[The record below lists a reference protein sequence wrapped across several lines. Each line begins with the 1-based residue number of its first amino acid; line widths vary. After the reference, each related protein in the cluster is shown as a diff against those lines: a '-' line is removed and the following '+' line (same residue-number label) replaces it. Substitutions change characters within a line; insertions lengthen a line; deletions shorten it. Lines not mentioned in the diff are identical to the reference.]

1 MKWKSL
7 PSKYWIL
14 HRIGLGRCQAEE
26 VKEAKE
32 FLSQQIP
39 EIAAG
44 EEVGE
49 REIIGQLWQLYQSE
63 GSDQLAEVCLRCVIS
78 HYIKEYCYKLA
89 EQYGRKHNFTVDDL
103 LPLVLDSTDRSL
115 NHGNNNSLTIRILQT
130 FSLGKKSSLSTWT
143 KIIVRSD
150 RELKRFLLQ
159 YGLEQVTDW
168 LLLKQYNSRQLQR
181 ILSDYHY
188 SPAKL
193 KQLTKLLES
202 YQTVY
207 LGRIQAARDQINQER
222 QQQGLG
228 KVKSP
233 YPMPDRQQL
242 QQIAEQ
248 LLPTWRLSPEEVLEE
263 LQNLAQ
269 FIREYKSSRAKGIV
283 ATQYLGKTKTIVP
296 TSTEDEEDE
305 EKRFLASFNQQYDSC
320 FLRAV
325 REVIENRIQFYQ
337 NKKKPQEQQF
347 LSALHFYHCQ
357 VVPMG
362 EIAPKIGLKKQ
373 YQVSRLLEQ
382 KEIRA
387 DVARK
392 TVNYLI
398 LAIFQLLPEEPSP
411 EKQSELRK
419 KLTPILYEKVNAEM
433 QKAQKEDSV
442 SKNRSMKNKLSQAI
456 CQYLDRIY
464 KQS

>member
-1 MKWKSL
+1 VKWKSPL
-7 PSKYWIL
+7 SKYWIL
-14 HRIGLGRCQAEE
+14 HRIGLGTCQAEE

-32 FLSQQIP
+32 FLSQYVP
-39 EIAAG
+39 ELAGG
-44 EEVGE
+44 EEVGD
-49 REIIGQLWQLYQSE
+49 RQVIRQLWQLYQSE
-63 GSDQLAEVCLRCVIS
+63 NPDQVAEVCLRCVIS
-78 HYIKEYCYKLA
+78 HYIKESCRKLA
-89 EQYGRKHNFTVDDL
+89 EQYGRKHNFTLEDL
-103 LPLVLDSTDRSL
+103 LPLVLDSTDSSL

-130 FSLGKKSSLSTWT
+130 FSLDKKSSLSVWT

-150 RELKRFLLQ
+150 QELKRFLLQ
-159 YGLEQVTDW
+159 HGIEQVTDW

-181 ILSDYHY
+181 ILSDFYHY
-188 SPAKL
+188 SSAKV

-202 YQTVY
+202 YQSVY
-207 LGRIQAARDQINQER
+207 LARIQAARNQINQER
-222 QQQGLG
+222 KQQGLG

-233 YPMPDRQQL
+233 YPTPDRQQL
-242 QQIAEQ
+242 QQMAEQ
-248 LLPTWRLSPEEVLEE
+248 LLSTWRLSPDEVLEE

-269 FIREYKSSRAKGIV
+269 LIREYKSSRAKGF
-283 ATQYLGKTKTIVP
+283 TSQYLEKTVSVFPAYI
-296 TSTEDEEDE
+296 EDEEDE
-305 EKRFLASFNQQYDSC
+305 QKQFLASFSHQYDSC

-325 REVIENRIQFYQ
+325 QEVIDNRIQFYQ
-337 NKKKPQEQQF
+337 KKKKPQEQQF
-347 LSALHFYHCQ
+347 LVALHLYHCQ

-392 TVNYLI
+392 TVSYLI

-419 KLTPILYEKVNAEM
+419 KLTPIFYEKVNAEM

-442 SKNRSMKNKLSQAI
+442 SKNRNMENKLSQAI
-456 CQYLDRIY
+456 CQYFDQTH
-464 KQS
+464 K